1 MSKAKVDFS
10 ALQNYLPTGS
20 YDAVLEYIYLYKI
33 QLTIARSRQSI
44 LGDYRHAYQDK
55 GHRISVNGD
64 LNKYSFLVTLLHEIA
79 HLITFEKHG
88 RKVLPHGQ
96 EWKQN
101 FGNLLANFIGK
112 NIFTD
117 DIEKALHKS
126 IKNPAASSCGDEKLL
141 RVLKKYDAIKDGV
154 LLLEQLQDGAVFKIK
169 GNRVFIKGEK
179 IRKRIKC
186 QEVATKK
193 WYLFSAMYE
202 VFLEEKS

>member
-1 MSKAKVDFS
+1 MSKSKVDFS
-10 ALQNYLPTGS
+10 ALQKYLPIGS
-20 YDAVLEYIYLYKI
+20 YDAVLEYIYQFKI

-44 LGDYRHAYQDK
+44 LGDYRHAHQDK

-64 LNKYSFLVTLLHEIA
+64 LNKYAFLVTLLHEIA

-88 RKVLPHGQ
+88 RNVQPHGQ

-101 FGNLLANFIGK
+101 FGNLLSNFIGK
-112 NIFTD
+112 NIFPE
-117 DIEKALHKS
+117 DIEKALQKS

-141 RVLKKYDAIKDGV
+141 RVLKKYDTPKEGII
-154 LLLEQLQDGAVFKIK
+154 LLEQLQAGAIFKIK
-169 GNRVFIKGEK
+169 GERVFIKGEK

-193 WYLFSAMYE
+193 WYLFSPVYE
-202 VFLEEKS
+202 VYTSET